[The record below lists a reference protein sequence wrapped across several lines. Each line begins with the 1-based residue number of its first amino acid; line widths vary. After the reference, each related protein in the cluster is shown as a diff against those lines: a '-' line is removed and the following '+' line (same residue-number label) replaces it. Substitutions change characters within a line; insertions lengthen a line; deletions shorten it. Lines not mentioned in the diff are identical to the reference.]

1 MNARRAAKD
10 AIRQRIVE
18 ATMALHLE
26 KGVVATSFED
36 IARKADVAVATVY
49 RHFPTLNELVDGC
62 GARVMEV
69 IRPPI
74 AEGASLLFDGAAST
88 GERVRRLVA
97 EFVAFYGRAEKAF
110 VVALRDA
117 DQVAGLRRFMDL
129 RRATLEAFVREA
141 LRDAQAD
148 EHTRR
153 VVAALIDFR
162 TWKAMSDRGLTP
174 EEIQDVL
181 VKLMMCQ
188 VEHGAAARTPAAGL
202 NNARGK

>member
-117 DQVAGLRRFMDL
+117 DHVPGLRHFMDAQG
-129 RRATLEAFVREA
+129 ATLEAFAREA
-141 LRDAQAD
+141 LRETGAG
-148 EHTRR
+148 ERTRR
-153 VVAALIDFR
+153 VVAALLDFG
-162 TWKAMSDRGLTP
+162 TWKAMSDRGLTS
-174 EEIQDVL
+174 EEIEDVL
-181 VKLMMCQ
+181 EALVLCQ
-188 VEHGAAARTPAAGL
+188 LERGAAA
-202 NNARGK
+202 

>member
-10 AIRQRIVE
+10 AVRQRIVD

-26 KGVVATSFED
+26 QGVVGTSFED
-36 IARKADVAVATVY
+36 IARRADVAVATVY

-74 AEGASLLFDGAAST
+74 AEGASLLFDGATST
-88 GERVRRLVA
+88 DERVRRLVA
-97 EFVAFYGRAEKAF
+97 EFVAFYGRAEQAF

-117 DQVAGLRRFMDL
+117 DQVPGLRHFMDAQ
-129 RRATLEAFVREA
+129 RSTLDVFVREA
-141 LRDAQAD
+141 LRGTQAP
-148 EHTRR
+148 ERTAR
-153 VVAALIDFR
+153 VVAALLDFG

-174 EEIQDVL
+174 EEIHPVL
-181 VKLMMCQ
+181 VTLVLCQ
-188 VEHGAAARTPAAGL
+188 LERGAAA
-202 NNARGK
+202 